1 MVCICKKRTE
11 DIQTKYT
18 FSKYT
23 LKYTFSK
30 YTYSKEVHK
39 GSTQRDNINYERKN
53 DNDSLFVNL
62 SRGVFLAAKL
72 LSSRGSLF
80 SRVCVP

>member
-1 MVCICKKRTE
+1 MKKEDAQWNKKLGIKSSMVCICKKRTE

-18 FSKYT
+18 FPKYT

-39 GSTQRDNINYERKN
+39 EIT
-53 DNDSLFVNL
+53 
-62 SRGVFLAAKL
+62 
-72 LSSRGSLF
+72 
-80 SRVCVP
+80 

>member
-1 MVCICKKRTE
+1 MKKEDAQWNKKLGIKRCNGLYLQKRTE
-11 DIQTKYT
+11 NIQTKYT

-39 GSTQRDNINYERKN
+39 GSTQRDNINYERTK
-53 DNDSLFVNL
+53 
-62 SRGVFLAAKL
+62 
-72 LSSRGSLF
+72 
-80 SRVCVP
+80 